1 MKNVDAVS
9 SSVALLCCQEMQQQ
23 QQEFHTAPNPSFT
36 ADSTGIQAE
45 IFLQGKE
52 HWDKEGRTDAQVWAE
67 KLIKVKKN

>member
-9 SSVALLCCQEMQQQ
+9 SSVALLSCQEMQQQ

-52 HWDKEGRTDAQVWAE
+52 H
-67 KLIKVKKN
+67 